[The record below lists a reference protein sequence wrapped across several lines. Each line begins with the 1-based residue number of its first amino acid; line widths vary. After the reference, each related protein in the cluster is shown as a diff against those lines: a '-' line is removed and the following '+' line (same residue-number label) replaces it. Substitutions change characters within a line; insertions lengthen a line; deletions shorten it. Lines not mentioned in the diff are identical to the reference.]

1 MKDRVDSWIG
11 ERLAAATDAVL
22 KHPARIV
29 WGTLL
34 MTVVL
39 GVYAALN
46 LGINS
51 DNVQLLDDDVP
62 YWQVRD
68 EYVGLFPSL
77 SNSLLV
83 VVDARTADQVREGTG
98 RLRAALAKRTDRFR
112 EVHLPGSDPFFE
124 RAALLYRSPDELE
137 EFADELARLQPLIAA
152 LEADPTLGRLARIL
166 ERGLAEAEAEGGEQA
181 RWSEILAQISAATV
195 EVYEEYP
202 VHLSWDEILLQGSEL
217 DQGTRRI
224 LTVEPIL
231 DFDSVLPGGPALA
244 AVRETVRELELDETH
259 GFRVRVTGNPALN
272 YEEMFGLAWD
282 IGGAGVFCFLLV
294 ALVLYRAL
302 RSVPLVIAALVTLVV
317 GLIWSAAFAALAVG
331 RLNLVSIA
339 FAVLFI
345 GLGVDFAIHLGMHY
359 ARLRCRGQA
368 HAPALHGAVQEV
380 GASLVMCAIS
390 TAIGFAVF
398 IPTDFRGIAELGLIA
413 SAGMPIILVLSL
425 TFFPALLSS
434 WLPVPGLEELRSDL
448 RFRAPWAAA
457 LFRHPWAVL
466 GPALLLG
473 LAAGTISPW
482 IEFDENVVEMRNPN
496 TESVQVFNELLDERG
511 VSSPWYANVV
521 APDLATA
528 DALAIE
534 LRERTEVDRV
544 LTLSNFI
551 PDEQEEKLEILE
563 DLAMIFD
570 TPRISGEVSGAS
582 LAEQLEVLRRL
593 DTFLS
598 EESEATVR
606 STPLTRSIAYLHEE
620 LSRLLERVAVDPH
633 PEQAIARFEELL
645 LAGLPDRMARLRMAL
660 EAREVTREDLP
671 VALVS
676 RMLAP
681 GGEARVQVFPKRDL
695 QQDGALGAFV
705 DDVRVVA
712 PRATGMATDIVEL
725 GRVTV
730 ISLQEAL
737 FSAILVI
744 GVLLFLLWR
753 RVDDTLIVMAPLVL
767 AGVLTVGTLVLLG
780 IPFNFANILVLPLL
794 LGIGVDSGIHL
805 VHRAR
810 SADVVGT
817 DLLTETTA
825 RAVFYSALT
834 TVTSFGTLAFSSH
847 RGIATLGE
855 CLVIGI
861 VYTVA
866 CNLLV
871 LPALLQVD
879 RTRFLRSREARVANR
894 GATR

>member
-22 KHPARIV
+22 KRPAHIV

-34 MTVVL
+34 VTAVL

-68 EYVGLFPSL
+68 EYVKLFPIL

-83 VVDARTADQVREGTG
+83 VVDARTADLVREGTE
-98 RLRAALAKRTDRFR
+98 RLRVALARRTDHFR

-166 ERGLAEAEAEGGEQA
+166 ERGLEEAETEGGEQA
-181 RWSEILAQISAATV
+181 RWSEILDQISVATV

-231 DFDSVLPGGPALA
+231 DFDSVLPAGPALA
-244 AVRETVRELELDETH
+244 VVRETVRELELDDTH

-272 YEEMFGLAWD
+272 YEEMLGLAWD

-302 RSVPLVIAALVTLVV
+302 RSVPLVVAALATLIV
-317 GLIWSAAFAALAVG
+317 GLIWTAAFAALTVG
-331 RLNLVSIA
+331 RLNLVSIS

-380 GASLVMCAIS
+380 GASLVVCAIS

-434 WLPVPGLEELRSDL
+434 WLPVPGLEGLRSDL

-466 GPALLLG
+466 GVALALG
-473 LAAGTISPW
+473 SAAAVISPW
-482 IEFDENVVEMRNPN
+482 AEFDENVVEMRNPN

-521 APDLATA
+521 APDLVAA

-534 LRERTEVDRV
+534 LRARPEVERVV
-544 LTLSNFI
+544 TLSSFI

-563 DLAMIFD
+563 DLSMIFD
-570 TPRISGEVSGAS
+570 TPRASREAPAAS
-582 LAEQLEVLRRL
+582 LAEQLEVLRR
-593 DTFLS
+593 
-598 EESEATVR
+598 
-606 STPLTRSIAYLHEE
+606 
-620 LSRLLERVAVDPH
+620 
-633 PEQAIARFEELL
+633 
-645 LAGLPDRMARLRMAL
+645 
-660 EAREVTREDLP
+660 
-671 VALVS
+671 
-676 RMLAP
+676 
-681 GGEARVQVFPKRDL
+681 
-695 QQDGALGAFV
+695 
-705 DDVRVVA
+705 
-712 PRATGMATDIVEL
+712 
-725 GRVTV
+725 
-730 ISLQEAL
+730 
-737 FSAILVI
+737 
-744 GVLLFLLWR
+744 
-753 RVDDTLIVMAPLVL
+753 
-767 AGVLTVGTLVLLG
+767 
-780 IPFNFANILVLPLL
+780 
-794 LGIGVDSGIHL
+794 
-805 VHRAR
+805 
-810 SADVVGT
+810 
-817 DLLTETTA
+817 
-825 RAVFYSALT
+825 
-834 TVTSFGTLAFSSH
+834 
-847 RGIATLGE
+847 
-855 CLVIGI
+855 
-861 VYTVA
+861 
-866 CNLLV
+866 
-871 LPALLQVD
+871 
-879 RTRFLRSREARVANR
+879 
-894 GATR
+894 